1 MPPRLVHALRTG
13 AKANQRRGQG
23 FVDLNDVRKFS
34 MLDLNVL
41 RELKKAAARGKGGV
55 FDVGPYIGGSTVAM
69 ASGHRGRRK
78 HVVIEA
84 GGAYPDQ
91 PFLPSLDIIGDLK
104 RNLDRFG
111 LLQYVSIYQGWSD
124 DPAIYGPALK
134 EASPIGLFFFDANG
148 AVAEQ
153 LAICAPYMQDDCTI
167 ILDDINADQA
177 KAAYVLP
184 ALNRLIAKGAL
195 IEDKI
200 IFGTWFGRIGK
211 VDRSVFAH
219 YTHES
224 QNAWVMPAPDPA
236 LWCVE
241 LLEDGKPLGPEGSL
255 HDDIRER
262 GRGAWSHWNF
272 GLRTQVMFST
282 SDNTDPNENG
292 RKYELR
298 VTPR

>member
-1 MPPRLVHALRTG
+1 VPARLRHALRGT
-13 AKANQRRGQG
+13 RY
-23 FVDLNDVRKFS
+23 VDLSEVRRFS
-34 MLDLNVL
+34 MLDLDVL
-41 RELKKAAARGKGGV
+41 RELKKAAARGRGGV

-104 RNLDRFG
+104 RNLDRYD
-111 LLQYVSIYQGWSD
+111 LLKHVSIYQGWSD

-153 LAICAPYMQDDCTI
+153 LAICAPYLEDNCTV

-195 IEDKI
+195 IEDKVLG
-200 IFGTWFGRIGK
+200 GTWFGRVGK
-211 VDRSVFAH
+211 VDHSAFAH
-219 YTHES
+219 YPHDTGH
-224 QNAWVMPAPDPA
+224 AWLMPAPDPA
-236 LWCVE
+236 RWRAE
-241 LLEDGKPLGPEGSL
+241 LLEDGNPLGPEGSV
-255 HDDIRER
+255 HVDIRER
-262 GRGAWSHWNF
+262 GKGAWSHWNF
-272 GLRTQVMFST
+272 DSRCLVMFST
-282 SDNTDPNENG
+282 SDNSDPNENG
-292 RKYELR
+292 RKYELKL
-298 VTPR
+298 TPR